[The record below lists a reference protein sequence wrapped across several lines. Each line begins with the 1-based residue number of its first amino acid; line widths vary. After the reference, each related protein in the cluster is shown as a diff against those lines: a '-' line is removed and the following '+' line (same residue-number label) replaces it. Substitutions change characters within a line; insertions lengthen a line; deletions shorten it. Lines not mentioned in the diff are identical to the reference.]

1 MPCDQRITTSVVEL
15 TRVNRKRLYE
25 TLYADGWHVKL
36 MDGAS
41 HLRAWGGPEGASL
54 FVTDDE
60 AQMTTNRGA
69 DVAAITAAVRMK
81 YAERT
86 VAAVSKRFGFKMAG
100 SKQLAS
106 GAKRLML
113 RR

>member
-1 MPCDQRITTSVVEL
+1 MPCDQRITTSVVDL
-15 TRVNRKRLYE
+15 MKVDRKRLSE
-25 TLYADGWHVKL
+25 TLAAEGWHVKL
-36 MDGAS
+36 IDGAS
-41 HLRAWGGPEGASL
+41 HLRAWGGPYGATL
-54 FVTDDE
+54 FVTDTE

-69 DVAAITAAVRMK
+69 DVAAITAGVRMK

-100 SKQLAS
+100 SKQLAN